1 MNVPRDGLDRF
12 RPLTPDEKG
21 RIYQEIVNNCE
32 LHTAT
37 SCWAWRGVRSPKGY
51 ALKYI
56 QGQMRTVS
64 RFMLC
69 YTTRES
75 LNFPMDACHK
85 EHCPIRWCVNSDHL
99 AQEAQ
104 GEGEGRSI
112 RAVMEC
118 YVVTQSFR
126 EVRVLRRNTVV
137 LMTSERV

>member
-99 AQEAQ
+99 EWGTHEDNCEEREATQ
-104 GEGEGRSI
+104 FRFGANARRKR
-112 RAVMEC
+112 RAKAKGVASG
-118 YVVTQSFR
+118 Q
-126 EVRVLRRNTVV
+126 
-137 LMTSERV
+137 